1 MLNTETKKTQV
12 LTPEL
17 SARVLAVLGR
27 LIDADGLA
35 FTSDT
40 QAAGALSRAG
50 WVVGLALEVDSPT
63 PVWRIR
69 SAARALA
76 DARALLD
83 EVSA

>member
-1 MLNTETKKTQV
+1 MKALS
-12 LTPEL
+12 PEL
-17 SARVLAVLGR
+17 TGRVLNVLGR

-40 QAAGALSRAG
+40 EAAAALSNTG
-50 WVVGLALEVDSPT
+50 WVVGLALEVESPSV
-63 PVWRIR
+63 VWRVR
-69 SAARALA
+69 SPARALA